1 MSSDQSTTRAG
12 TPCDGC
18 GLLVVGGTDGC
29 QALFEQELPREYSD
43 YRYAKRHRMAVDT
56 YAVQHAERY
65 CGSGIRFAAHF
76 AGLLIGLDYPAH
88 PTLQQQLHRWLNSKP
103 PIPLPAFPQGGHR
116 GTLTIADVLAA
127 EGSDAH
133 SEVVE
138 GWARSAWDAYA
149 DLQPLARAWVADV
162 LR

>member
-1 MSSDQSTTRAG
+1 VE
-12 TPCDGC
+12 TPIACEGC
-18 GLLVVGGTDGC
+18 GLVVAEGTDGC

-76 AGLLIGLDYPAH
+76 AGLLIGLEYPDH
-88 PTLQQQLHRWLNSKP
+88 PTLQRQLHRWLDTKP
-103 PIPLPAFPQGGHR
+103 AIARPAFPPGGQR
-116 GTLTIADVLAA
+116 GILTIADVLAA
-127 EGSDAH
+127 GDPDEH

-138 GWARSAWDAYA
+138 RWARAAWDAYA
-149 DLQPLARAWVADV
+149 DLQPLAREWVAGV
-162 LR
+162 VR